1 MASARSFFAP
11 SGRHVMSTLQA
22 HFLVASPYLTDPN
35 FNRSVVLIIKHDDEG
50 AFGMLLNRPM
60 NNTVREI
67 MRLAGEADCDCD
79 EHIYYGGPVQG
90 PLVAIHGME
99 DQAEAE
105 VLPGVFFSAH
115 KDQLRSI
122 IEQDEKP
129 FRLFTGYSG
138 WGAGQLESEL
148 EVGGWLTAPAT
159 AEIVF
164 LPADEQW
171 QRLTREIGRDILG
184 PDFKNKPLP
193 DNPSLN

>member
-1 MASARSFFAP
+1 
-11 SGRHVMSTLQA
+11 MSTLQA

-50 AFGMLLNRPM
+50 AFGLLLNRPM

-67 MRLAGEADCDCD
+67 MRLAGEAECECDRP
-79 EHIYYGGPVQG
+79 IYFGGPVQG
-90 PLVAIHGME
+90 PLVAIHGVE
-99 DQAEAE
+99 ELGEAE
-105 VLPGVFFSAH
+105 VLPGVYFSAH
-115 KDQLRSI
+115 KDQLRAI
-122 IEQDEKP
+122 IEQTEQP

-138 WGAGQLESEL
+138 WGAGQLEGEL

-164 LPADEQW
+164 LSADEQW
-171 QRLTREIGRDILG
+171 QRLTREIGLDILG